1 MKEFF
6 KKAFVVGAGAALGV
20 LAVYVGVLMLCS
32 LFV

>member
-20 LAVYVGVLMLCS
+20 LVVYIGVLMICS